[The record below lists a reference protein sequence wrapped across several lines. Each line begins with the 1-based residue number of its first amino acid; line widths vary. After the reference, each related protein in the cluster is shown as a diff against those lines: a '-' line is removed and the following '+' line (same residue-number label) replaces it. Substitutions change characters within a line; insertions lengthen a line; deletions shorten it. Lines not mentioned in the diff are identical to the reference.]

1 MIEKVIMINN
11 TDNYHCIFCSIINGT
26 SEGITVYYNN
36 HFLVLMDKYPI
47 SNGHTLV
54 IPKKHYDNLLSMPQ
68 EEVGKLYS
76 LVSIIAKAV
85 VSAVSA
91 DGFNIGQNNGKSANQ
106 IIPHV
111 HVHIIPRFKNDNS
124 YGKWPTRYI
133 AKEDELYEFSKK
145 IKNQLNLLSILD

>member
-1 MIEKVIMINN
+1 VTN
-11 TDNYHCIFCSIINGT
+11 
-26 SEGITVYYNN
+26 EGITVYDNN

-47 SNGHTLV
+47 SRGHTLV
-54 IPKKHYDNLLSMPQ
+54 IPKTHYDNLLYMPQ
-68 EEVGKLYS
+68 NEVGKLYS

-124 YGKWPTRYI
+124 NGRWPTRYI
-133 AKEDELYEFSKK
+133 AKEEELFDFSKK
-145 IKNQLNLLSILD
+145 IKKQLDGLSILY

>member
-1 MIEKVIMINN
+1 MIEKAIMINN
-11 TDNYHCIFCSIINGT
+11 KDNYHCIFCSIINGT

-54 IPKKHYDNLLSMPQ
+54 IPKKHYDNLLSMPH

-133 AKEDELYEFSKK
+133 ANEDELNNFSKK
-145 IKNQLNLLSILD
+145 IRNQLNVLSILD

>member
-1 MIEKVIMINN
+1 MNNN
-11 TDNYHCIFCSIINGT
+11 TDKYDCIFCSIINGAN
-26 SEGITVYYNN
+26 EGIIVYDNN
-36 HFLVLMDKYPI
+36 YFLVLMDKYPI
-47 SNGHTLV
+47 SRGHTLV
-54 IPKKHYDNLLSMPQ
+54 IPKTHYDNLLNMPHD
-68 EEVGKLYS
+68 EVGKLYS

-124 YGKWPTRYI
+124 NGRWPTRYI
-133 AKEDELYEFSKK
+133 AKEEELYDFSKK
-145 IKNQLNLLSILD
+145 IKNQLDGLSILD

>member
-1 MIEKVIMINN
+1 MSNRH
-11 TDNYHCIFCSIINGT
+11 YCISSSIINGS
-26 SEGITVYYNN
+26 SEGITVYDND

-47 SNGHTLV
+47 SHGHTLV
-54 IPKKHYDNLLSMPQ
+54 IPKKHYDNLLFMPSD
-68 EEVGKLYS
+68 EVGKLYS

-91 DGFNIGQNNGKSANQ
+91 DGFNVGQNNGKSANQ

-124 YGKWPTRYI
+124 NGRWPTRYI
-133 AKEDELYEFSKK
+133 AKEEELCDFSKK
-145 IKNQLNLLSILD
+145 IKNQLDNLTILD